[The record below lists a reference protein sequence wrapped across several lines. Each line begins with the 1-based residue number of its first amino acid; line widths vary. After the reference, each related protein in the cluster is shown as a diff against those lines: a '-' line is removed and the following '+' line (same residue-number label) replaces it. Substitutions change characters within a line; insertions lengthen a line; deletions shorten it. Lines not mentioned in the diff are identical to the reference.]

1 MWAGGLQTWVVSDK
15 EECVVAQILKYA
27 MMFACAFLA
36 LTVPAMAQ
44 EGAAAAAAAAGQPL
58 INLTATFGAG
68 LVVIGAGLGISRL
81 SAAAFES
88 MARQPEVAGDIRGAM
103 VIVAAMIEGA
113 AVIGL
118 IVCMIK

>member
-1 MWAGGLQTWVVSDK
+1 MSQF
-15 EECVVAQILKYA
+15 LKYA
-27 MMFACAFLA
+27 MLLVGAFVA
-36 LTVPAMAQ
+36 MSVPAMAQ
-44 EGAAAAAAAAGQPL
+44 DAGGAVSYIFTP
-58 INLTATFGAG
+58 TFGAG

-88 MARQPEVAGDIRGAM
+88 MARQPEVSADIKGSM

>member
-1 MWAGGLQTWVVSDK
+1 
-15 EECVVAQILKYA
+15 VAQILKFA
-27 MMFACAFLA
+27 MMFVGAFVA

-44 EGAAAAAAAAGQPL
+44 EGAAAAAAGGTAL
-58 INLTATFGAG
+58 INLTGSFGAG

-118 IVCMIK
+118 IVCIIS

>member
-1 MWAGGLQTWVVSDK
+1 VS
-15 EECVVAQILKYA
+15 QFLKYA
-27 MMFACAFLA
+27 MLLVGAFVA
-36 LTVPAMAQ
+36 MSVPAMAQ
-44 EGAAAAAAAAGQPL
+44 DGGTSY
-58 INLTATFGAG
+58 INFTSTFGAG

-88 MARQPEVAGDIRGAM
+88 MARQPEVSADIKGSM

>member
-1 MWAGGLQTWVVSDK
+1 
-15 EECVVAQILKYA
+15 
-27 MMFACAFLA
+27 
-36 LTVPAMAQ
+36 MAQ
-44 EGAAAAAAAAGQPL
+44 DAPAAGAAAAGGAAL
-58 INLTATFGAG
+58 IKLASFGAG

>member
-1 MWAGGLQTWVVSDK
+1 M
-15 EECVVAQILKYA
+15 AQILKYA
-27 MMFACAFLA
+27 MLLVGAFVA
-36 LTVPAMAQ
+36 VSVPAMAQ
-44 EGAAAAAAAAGQPL
+44 EAVVEVGTAAAQPL

-81 SAAAFES
+81 STAAFES
-88 MARQPEVAGDIRGAM
+88 MARQPEVAADIKGSM

>member
-1 MWAGGLQTWVVSDK
+1 M
-15 EECVVAQILKYA
+15 AQILKFA
-27 MMFACAFLA
+27 MMFVCAFAA
-36 LTVPAMAQ
+36 LTVPALAQ
-44 EGAAAAAAAAGQPL
+44 EGAAAAGAAAAAGGTAL

-81 SAAAFES
+81 SVAAFES
-88 MARQPEVAGDIRGAM
+88 MARQPEVAGDIRGSM

>member
-1 MWAGGLQTWVVSDK
+1 M
-15 EECVVAQILKYA
+15 AQFLKYA
-27 MMFACAFLA
+27 MLLVGAFVVMS
-36 LTVPAMAQ
+36 VPAMAQ
-44 EGAAAAAAAAGQPL
+44 EGQAAAATASQTVPL
-58 INLTATFGAG
+58 LNLTATFGAG

-81 SAAAFES
+81 STAAFES
-88 MARQPEVAGDIRGAM
+88 MARQPEVAADIKGSM

>member
-44 EGAAAAAAAAGQPL
+44 EGVAAAAAASQPL

>member
-1 MWAGGLQTWVVSDK
+1 M
-15 EECVVAQILKYA
+15 AQILKYA

-44 EGAAAAAAAAGQPL
+44 EGAAAAAAASQPL
-58 INLTATFGAG
+58 INLTGTFGAG

>member
-1 MWAGGLQTWVVSDK
+1 MSQF
-15 EECVVAQILKYA
+15 LKYA
-27 MMFACAFLA
+27 MLLVGAFVA
-36 LTVPAMAQ
+36 MSVPAMAQ
-44 EGAAAAAAAAGQPL
+44 EAGTSYITL
-58 INLTATFGAG
+58 SSTFGAG

-88 MARQPEVAGDIRGAM
+88 MARQPEVAADIKGSM

-118 IVCMIK
+118 IVCILGNK